1 MMQLGFGLGLTMQ
14 QSGGGET
21 GRVMQKLESANE

>member
-1 MMQLGFGLGLTMQ
+1 MMQLGLSIALTMQ